1 MGPTLGPGPYAG
13 RAGGA
18 APRWCILIYTL
29 NSIYIYISATVPPA
43 RVGVWCAC
51 LLCSEMICCSGFPA
65 GTPDQLCRE
74 SAGIPAGNPP
84 DWKNLAENLPDS
96 KELTESQFFQG
107 SRHPRNPENATPLKR
122 NLCF

>member
-1 MGPTLGPGPYAG
+1 ML
-13 RAGGA
+13 
-18 APRWCILIYTL
+18 
-29 NSIYIYISATVPPA
+29 SATVPPA

-51 LLCSEMICCSGFPA
+51 LLCSGIPA
-65 GTPDQLCRE
+65 GTPAQLCRE

-107 SRHPRNPENATPLKR
+107 SRYPRNPENATPLKR
-122 NLCF
+122 NLSSKRTESTKQEDSIFMQVSLNL